1 MKEVNLINMQISDLT
16 EIIEAAFKKVYE
28 SQREI
33 NHNRKEEDRLLST
46 NDVIQLFNVSRVT
59 IHNWKKSG
67 LLPSFKM
74 GNRVYFNENEV
85 RRIIEERQSK
95 IF

>member
-1 MKEVNLINMQISDLT
+1 MKQVNLINMQVSDLT
-16 EIIEAAFKKVYE
+16 EIIETSLKRFFENQKDT
-28 SQREI
+28 S
-33 NHNRKEEDRLLST
+33 HDRKEKGKLLTT

-74 GNRVYFNENEV
+74 GNRVYFNEHEV
-85 RRIIEERQSK
+85 RRIIEERQNNR
-95 IF
+95 